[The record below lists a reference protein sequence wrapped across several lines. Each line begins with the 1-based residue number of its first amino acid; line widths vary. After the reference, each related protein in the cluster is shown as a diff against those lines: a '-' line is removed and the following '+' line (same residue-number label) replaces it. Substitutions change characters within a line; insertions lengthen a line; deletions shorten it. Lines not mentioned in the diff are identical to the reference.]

1 MYRVKEEA
9 VAVTMLAELGDRW
22 KEYDCIGIDEGQF
35 YKDVVDF
42 AENAASE
49 GKIVIMS
56 VLSGTSFRKPF
67 NDVLELIPKC
77 EKIKQLNAICKICS
91 SSASFTLRTTVDD
104 RVELIGGGD
113 LYMPVCRECFNF
125 KTHEQEQEKLKR
137 QNTLEVVKFRGDDGN
152 EDSLLIVTKT
162 PQSKG
167 TPGQPQSDNSMS
179 SIEKGGS
186 NNSSPDQ
193 GNFSPISE

>member
-1 MYRVKEEA
+1 LKIVS
-9 VAVTMLAELGDRW
+9 
-22 KEYDCIGIDEGQF
+22 F
-35 YKDVVDF
+35 S
-42 AENAASE
+42 ENAASE

-125 KTHEQEQEKLKR
+125 KTHQ
-137 QNTLEVVKFRGDDGN
+137 
-152 EDSLLIVTKT
+152 
-162 PQSKG
+162 
-167 TPGQPQSDNSMS
+167 
-179 SIEKGGS
+179 
-186 NNSSPDQ
+186 
-193 GNFSPISE
+193 